1 MVDTGIF
8 ATTAQ
13 IGYKAGAGKSST
25 SSAEAYT
32 NFYIGQAEAY
42 INTYCNYNYSD
53 AYSGLNNDKKYLLQ
67 EAASNIA
74 AMYVMIY
81 DLSGYPSLAAAQ
93 TMLNV
98 LWARAVEC
106 MNILKSTQ
114 ANDFVKA
121 A

>member
-1 MVDTGIF
+1 MADTGIF

-32 NFYIGQAEAY
+32 NFYIGQAESF
-42 INTYCNYNYSD
+42 INAWCNYNYSD
-53 AYSGLNNDKKYLLQ
+53 AYAALNADKKYLLQ

-74 AMYVMIY
+74 AMYVINY
-81 DLSGYPSLAAAQ
+81 DLSGFPSLAAAQ

-98 LWARAVEC
+98 LWDRAVEC
-106 MNILKSTQ
+106 MNILKVE
-114 ANDFVKA
+114 NVNKFVKA